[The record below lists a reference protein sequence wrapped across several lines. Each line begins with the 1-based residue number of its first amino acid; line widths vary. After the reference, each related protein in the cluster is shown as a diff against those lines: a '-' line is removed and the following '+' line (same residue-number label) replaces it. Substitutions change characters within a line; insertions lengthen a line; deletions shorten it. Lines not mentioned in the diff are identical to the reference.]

1 MRTKEGSEDY
11 RYFSDPDIPNMNLDK
26 SFVNRVKESLSEL
39 PKDRRNRYVNLGLS
53 LEESN
58 HIVKSEEWVR
68 TLFED
73 LLENTPNI
81 RSSYLWSTGELLGQ
95 MRKFDVDYKPD
106 HLNGE
111 NLGELI
117 TLVEEKKISASV
129 GKEILSKL
137 IQEDLSPSEYATSN
151 ALIQESNED
160 QIEELVLN
168 VLDSNPEMIERIRS
182 GEDKLIS
189 FLVGEVMKA
198 SSSSLNPGII
208 KEIIVNKTK

>member
-1 MRTKEGSEDY
+1 M
-11 RYFSDPDIPNMNLDK
+11 
-26 SFVNRVKESLSEL
+26 
-39 PKDRRNRYVNLGLS
+39 
-53 LEESN
+53 
-58 HIVKSEEWVR
+58 
-68 TLFED
+68 
-73 LLENTPNI
+73 
-81 RSSYLWSTGELLGQ
+81 
-95 MRKFDVDYKPD
+95 
-106 HLNGE
+106 
-111 NLGELI
+111 
-117 TLVEEKKISASV
+117 EEKKISASV

-137 IQEDLSPSEYATSN
+137 IQEDLSPGEYATSN